1 MHKFVRE
8 HIVRGKWKYKER
20 PVLLNSWEANY
31 FDITEE
37 KLINLAKA
45 GKDIGIELFVMDDGW
60 FGKRND
66 DTSSLGDWYVN
77 KDKLPNGLAHL
88 VDEINKMG
96 LDFGIWIEPEM
107 INKNSELY
115 KKHPNWV
122 LENPNCTTFRR
133 QKSMYA

>member
-1 MHKFVRE
+1 M
-8 HIVRGKWKYKER
+8 KYKER

-88 VDEINKMG
+88 VDEINKIG

-115 KKHPNWV
+115 KNI
-122 LENPNCTTFRR
+122 LTG
-133 QKSMYA
+133 Y